1 MNLSTMTDHLL
12 DSGILVRHLRNYP
25 AYVALTNQL
34 AELGQLYI
42 ATFTRFEIMRGMR
55 EHEAEGTCR
64 LVDSMV
70 NLPVNPSVAD
80 LAGELVRTWQARGIV
95 LGEGDAIIAATA
107 MCFDLDLVTTNG
119 RHFPMP
125 ELVVWQ
131 TDEQGNLKRYSPTQP
146 KD

>member
-1 MNLSTMTDHLL
+1 MTDHLL

-25 AYVALTNQL
+25 AYVTLTNRL

-42 ATFTRFEIMRGMR
+42 ATFTRFEVMRGMR
-55 EHEAEGTCR
+55 EHETEGTYR

-70 NLPVNPSVAD
+70 NLPMNTVVAD
-80 LAGELVRTWQARGIV
+80 LAGELVRTWQTRGIV

-107 MCFDLDLVTTNG
+107 VCFDLELVTTNG

-125 ELVVWQ
+125 ELAVWQ
-131 TDEQGNLKRYSPTQP
+131 ADEQGNITRKGNP
-146 KD
+146 

>member
-1 MNLSTMTDHLL
+1 MADHLL
-12 DSGILVRHLRNYP
+12 DSGILVHHLRNYP
-25 AYVALTNQL
+25 AYVALTNRL

-55 EHEAEGTCR
+55 QHENEGTYR

-70 NLPVNPSVAD
+70 NLPMNMAVAD
-80 LAGELVRTWQARGIV
+80 LAGELVRTWQTRGIV

-107 MCFDLDLVTTNG
+107 LCFDLELVTTNG

-125 ELVVWQ
+125 ELNVWQ
-131 TDEQGNLKRYSPTQP
+131 ADEEGKITLKGNP
-146 KD
+146 